1 METGSG
7 KRVKLTRFVASGMLL
22 PMKTMTIGEFKAH
35 FSEALEAVR
44 EGETIVVAY
53 GRNREKVAAM
63 IPYSQVREE
72 KQRPLGLLEGKIRC
86 RIKPDF
92 ALRDEDL
99 LSA

>member
-1 METGSG
+1 MI
-7 KRVKLTRFVASGMLL
+7 LC
-22 PMKTMTIGEFKAH
+22 MKTMTIGEFKAH

-63 IPYSQVREE
+63 VPYTQVREE
-72 KQRPLGLLEGKIRC
+72 KLRPLGLLEGKLSC

-99 LSA
+99 LSS